1 MRNLK
6 SLFLVPFLFLL
17 SCQPAEPV
25 LPIDE
30 EKLVPILKDMQLAES
45 IITQQ
50 NYIIKDSL
58 IRTYYGIIYRTYEIK
73 KEDLDSSL
81 AILRREPAM
90 MDRVYTKV
98 LEELSK
104 EELQK

>member
-1 MRNLK
+1 MLP
-6 SLFLVPFLFLL
+6 LFILA
-17 SCQPAEPV
+17 CQPAEPV
-25 LPIDE
+25 LPIEE
-30 EKLVPILKDMQLAES
+30 EKLVPILKDIQLAES
-45 IITQQ
+45 IIQQQ

-58 IRTYYGIIYRTYEIK
+58 IQTYYGIICRTYEVK

-98 LEELSK
+98 LEVLSK